1 MTVAQTKLAR
11 MRCPSFPGDGP
22 IHVTPMREASISV
35 ARFSPTDIG
44 DGMNVTMPP
53 EDAFVLIFHLGVY
66 GPHDYWIHGR
76 LEPAEAAPRGS
87 LFVVD
92 LSGEPRA
99 QITKPCDKLMFHL
112 SRAALDE
119 IAEEA
124 GAPKVASLTAPFGWR
139 TRDRVVGQ
147 VSGIIERVLAEPEP
161 PNRLFVDYIMRG
173 LAAHFAHTY
182 GGMRPRKELVR
193 GGLAPWQ
200 EKRAK
205 ELLAANL
212 AKETSLQDIAD
223 ECGLTL
229 AHFSRAFKVSTGT
242 SPHAWLQARRLDRAK
257 GMLLSR
263 ISLAEVALACG
274 FADQSHFTRM
284 FARSVGVT
292 PGKWR
297 RLQM

>member
-1 MTVAQTKLAR
+1 
-11 MRCPSFPGDGP
+11 
-22 IHVTPMREASISV
+22 MREASISV

-53 EDAFVLIFHLGVY
+53 EDAFVLLFQLGVHW
-66 GPHDYWIHGR
+66 PHDYWIHGR
-76 LEPAEAAPRGS
+76 LEPAEAAPRGT
-87 LFVVD
+87 LFVID
-92 LSGEPRA
+92 LAGEPRA
-99 QITKPCDKLMFHL
+99 QLTRPCDKLMFHL

-119 IAEEA
+119 IAEDA
-124 GAPKVASLTAPFGWR
+124 GAPKIPSLTAPLGWR
-139 TRDRVVGQ
+139 TRDPVVGQ
-147 VSGIIERVLAEPEP
+147 VSGIIVRALAEPEP
-161 PNRLFVDYIMRG
+161 SNRLFFDYIMRG

-182 GGMRPRKELVR
+182 GGMRARKELCR

-200 EKRAK
+200 ESRAK

-212 AKETSLQDIAD
+212 AKETSLQEIAG

-263 ISLAEVALACG
+263 ESLAEVALACG

-297 RLQM
+297 RLQT